1 MNEKNYNV
9 MSITR
14 ISGAFIAYLIGS
26 GFATGQE
33 GLQFFVSFGFNGLLG
48 CLISLMILVYAC
60 NTLLNVGLKHNI
72 RKNED
77 VFVYFCGKYIG
88 KFLTWYTM
96 IFIVIVYAIM
106 LSGAGATLG
115 QYYDIPNYIG
125 AALMAIISGA
135 TLLLGLRKIIDII
148 AIIGPII
155 VLFTILIAVLTL
167 LENPGGISSGAQKIA
182 ELDMLKASPSWLMS
196 SLLYAGLMMP
206 GLASFLPAI
215 GANAERIQDVKYA
228 SLLGPILF
236 IGALLLLSLA
246 LMSRIGDV
254 HGTQIPVMALA
265 NSVLPIYA
273 SIFAVIIFFGIYTT
287 ATPLLW
293 TVCSRFA
300 EDKTP
305 KYNAMVITLVS
316 VGLFGGTLLP
326 FDQLVNWIYP
336 TVGYAGLLFLVC
348 AIFKDIRVYKAN
360 K

>member
-14 ISGAFIAYLIGS
+14 ISGAFMAYLIGS

-48 CLISLMILVYAC
+48 CLISLTILIYAC
-60 NTLLNVGLKHNI
+60 NTLLNVGYKHNI

-96 IFIVIVYAIM
+96 TFIVAVYAIM
-106 LSGAGATLG
+106 LSGTGATLQ
-115 QYYDIPNYIG
+115 QYYGVPGYVG
-125 AALMAIISGA
+125 AILMAVLSGG
-135 TLLLGLRKIIDII
+135 TLLLGLRKIVNII
-148 AIIGPII
+148 AMIGPVI
-155 VLFTILIAVLTL
+155 VLFTVVISILTIV
-167 LENPGGISSGAQKIA
+167 ENPTAIVNGAEKSV
-182 ELDMLKASPSWLMS
+182 ELDMLKASPNWVLSA
-196 SLLYAGLMMP
+196 LLYAGLMIP

-215 GANAERIQDVKYA
+215 GANSKRSKDIKYS
-228 SLLGPILF
+228 SLFGPILF
-236 IGALLLLSLA
+236 IGSLFLLALA
-246 LMSRIGDV
+246 LMTQIELV
-254 HGTQIPVMALA
+254 NGTQIPVMALA

-273 SIFAVIIFFGIYTT
+273 SIFAIIIFFGIFTT

-305 KYNAMVITLVS
+305 KYNALV
-316 VGLFGGTLLP
+316 VGLVLLGLLGGTLLP
-326 FDQLVNWIYP
+326 FAQLVNWIYP
-336 TVGYAGLLFLVC
+336 SVGYAGLLFLVC